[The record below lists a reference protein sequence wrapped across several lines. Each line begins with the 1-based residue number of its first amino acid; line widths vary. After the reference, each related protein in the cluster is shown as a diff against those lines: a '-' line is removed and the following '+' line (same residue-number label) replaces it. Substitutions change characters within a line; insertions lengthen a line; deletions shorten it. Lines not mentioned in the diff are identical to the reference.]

1 VLQLSLQQVWAPVMS
16 TGYLSP
22 RQTPSGGHPRRPVL
36 FLSRLM
42 NRVSSR
48 VRNVVVFVAAACS
61 GLLFFLEDWQ
71 RDLSTNYARLDEAAK
86 NPLLRPQVLALKPTD
101 AAKVTKQWVTSNR
114 MWEVQSEAKEDGT
127 VKLHLTRTTRVLRFI
142 DDIHVEFQLHP
153 SGVIVQAISQSRVG
167 KGDLGQNP
175 RNLLELT
182 EALIRS
188 QKE

>member
-1 VLQLSLQQVWAPVMS
+1 MS
-16 TGYLSP
+16 TGYLPS
-22 RQTPSGGHPRRPVL
+22 RQTPGGRHPQRPAL
-36 FLSRLM
+36 LLSRFM

-71 RDLSTNYARLDEAAK
+71 RDLSTNHARLDQEAK
-86 NPLLRPQVLALKPTD
+86 NPLLRTLVLAMEPTE
-101 AAKVTKQWVTSNR
+101 AAKRTRQWVAANH
-114 MWEVQSEAKEDGT
+114 MWEVQSEATEEGLI
-127 VKLHLTRTTRVLRFI
+127 KLHLTRTTRVLRFI
-142 DDIHVEFQLHP
+142 DDIHVEFQPHP

-182 EALIRS
+182 KALIRS